1 MSDAPQ
7 APSAGAGVGSAAEQ
21 APSGGLAGIVD
32 QSAAYGYGPAL
43 RFWEGQAWRETSYA
57 ELQRAVDEVAW
68 GLVALG
74 LEPGERVAIL
84 SETRP
89 EWTIADLGTLRAG
102 CVVVP
107 IYQTNSP
114 EECAYVLRHSGA
126 KLVFCED
133 EGQLAKIEEVRDS
146 CPDLEHVVSFTDAGG
161 AAGSITLAELRERG
175 AAGGSGPL
183 ERPVDEQGPATII
196 YTSGTTGPPKGCV
209 LTHANLLATARMYGE
224 ALELGREPFSVYH
237 FLPLAHGLARDVQ
250 MAVLLHGGTLI
261 YWRRDSKLILS
272 DLAETKPDYFP
283 SVPRVFEKA
292 HARITAQ
299 AEERTP
305 RGLLLRWALAT
316 GAAMREAERAN
327 GPGPLLRLRYA
338 LADRLALAKIRQLFG
353 GRLRYALTG
362 AAAIAKDVLELFD
375 ACGIPVLEGYGLTE
389 SCAAATLNVP
399 GATRLGTVG
408 RSLKGVEVKTA
419 EDGEILIRG
428 ANVFRGYYRDEKA
441 TSETLTDDGWLR
453 TGDLGTIDADG
464 YLQITGRKKELIITA
479 GGKNISPANIE
490 TLLREQ
496 PWISQ
501 AVVYGDNRPY
511 LVALL
516 TLEPEEV
523 PALAQEVG
531 APADPA
537 ALAKHPRVREILQ
550 AEVDEVNRRL
560 ARVEQV
566 KRFDVLE
573 RDLSQE
579 HEELTPTLKVKRK
592 VVYERY
598 ADRFDAL
605 YER

>member
-1 MSDAPQ
+1 MSEAPQ
-7 APSAGAGVGSAAEQ
+7 APPTRAESGAGEER
-21 APSGGLAGIVD
+21 APGGLAGVIERG
-32 QSAAYGYGPAL
+32 AAYGHGPAL
-43 RFWEGQAWRETSYA
+43 RYWDGQAWREMSYP
-57 ELQRAVDEVAW
+57 ELKRAADEVAW
-68 GLVALG
+68 GLVSLG

-84 SETRP
+84 SETSP
-89 EWTIADLGTLRAG
+89 EWTIADFGALRAG
-102 CVVVP
+102 GIVVP

-126 KLVFCED
+126 KVIFCED
-133 EGQLAKIEEVRDS
+133 EGQLAKVEEVRDS
-146 CPDLEHVVSFTDAGG
+146 CPDLEHVVSFDEAAAG
-161 AAGSITLAELRERG
+161 AAGAISLAELRKRG
-175 AAGGSGPL
+175 AEAGSGPL
-183 ERPVDEQGPATII
+183 QREVEEEAPATII

-209 LTHANLLATARMYGE
+209 LTHANLLSVVRMYGD

-250 MAVLLHGGTLI
+250 MVVLARGGTLI
-261 YWRRDSKLILS
+261 YWRRDSQLILR
-272 DLAETKPDYFP
+272 DLAETKPHYFP

-316 GAAMREAERAN
+316 GAEMRKAERA
-327 GPGPLLRLRYA
+327 GGAGPLLRLRYA

-353 GRLRYALTG
+353 GNLRYALTG
-362 AAAIAKDVLELFD
+362 AASIALDVLELFE
-375 ACGIPVLEGYGLTE
+375 ACGIPVLEGYGLSE

-408 RSLKGVEVKTA
+408 RALEGVEVKIA
-419 EDGEILIRG
+419 DDGEILIKG
-428 ANVFRGYYRDEKA
+428 PNVFRGYYRDEEA
-441 TSETLTDDGWLR
+441 TREALTDDGWLLS
-453 TGDLGTIDADG
+453 GDLGTLEDG
-464 YLQITGRKKELIITA
+464 YLRITGRKKELIITA
-479 GGKNISPANIE
+479 GGKNISPTNIE

-516 TLEPEEV
+516 TLDPEGV

-537 ALAKHPRVREILQ
+537 ALAKHPKVREILQ
-550 AEVDEVNRRL
+550 AKVDEVNRRL

-573 RDLSQE
+573 QDLSQE

-605 YER
+605 YNR